1 MEEIL
6 KVLDT
11 NGEMNRK
18 EIYSLLKTNS
28 KKLNSEISKKI
39 KSFNKIDDF
48 FNHYSNQT
56 SLFEL
61 LNKVKFNSSKN
72 YDEIFSSFNSNIEQ
86 YISCFT
92 QIIISVELILKTQGI
107 LNKIFSSSKQYLSKL
122 KMEKKIEN
130 ISQEN
135 LFFFIENFL
144 DISASKTSRNYSP
157 SSPSLKFD
165 TFDSSDNNLLYFQKF
180 ISDQCL
186 QIFPNDDFEKTLK
199 ILNNEPYTPI
209 FGSNS
214 VKNLEN
220 YQKENCQNIRIRKS
234 PSLTLSGEQE
244 INSFNYNIDIKDKK
258 NNSISPND
266 EYNNKNTN
274 IKNYENLLVMINN
287 IYKKCII
294 NSEEKIRL
302 KLLVIAKSKKLENFY
317 YNTYKKEFIDEKVLR
332 SEITKLIN

>member
-1 MEEIL
+1 MDEIL

-56 SLFEL
+56 SLFEI
-61 LNKVKFNSSKN
+61 LNKVKFNYSKN

-122 KMEKKIEN
+122 KTEKKIEN

-157 SSPSLKFD
+157 SSPILKFD
-165 TFDSSDNNLLYFQKF
+165 SFGSTNNDLIYLQKF

-186 QIFPNDDFEKTLK
+186 KLSPDDDFENTLK
-199 ILNNEPYTPI
+199 IFYNESCTPI
-209 FGSNS
+209 FGSKS

-234 PSLTLSGEQE
+234 PSLTLSGEKE
-244 INSFNYNIDIKDKK
+244 INSFNYNVDSKDKK
-258 NNSISPND
+258 NNSISKND
-266 EYNNKNTN
+266 EYNNNNAN
-274 IKNYENLLVMINN
+274 IKKYENLLEMINN

-294 NSEEKIRL
+294 NSEEKIKL
-302 KLLVIAKSKKLENFY
+302 KLLVIAKSKKLENLY
-317 YNTYKKEFIDEKVLR
+317 YNTYKNELVDENVLR
-332 SEITKLIN
+332 SEIAKLIN